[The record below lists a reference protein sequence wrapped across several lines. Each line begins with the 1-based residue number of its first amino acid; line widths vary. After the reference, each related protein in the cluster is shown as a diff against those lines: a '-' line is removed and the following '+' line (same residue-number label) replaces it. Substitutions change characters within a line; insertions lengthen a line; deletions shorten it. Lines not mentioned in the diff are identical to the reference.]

1 MLGLGSN
8 LTKSGA
14 GVKTIVTDNLVLKH
28 NYDLSSVQP
37 LSDGAAVFDGT
48 DDYID
53 CGNGASLQIGE
64 FDISYA
70 AWVKSNGGSSEY
82 IISKRD
88 DSNGAQSLFKKSAG
102 KLMFISGTNEN
113 SVSNTALN
121 DGLWHHIAV
130 VYDQSENDCFYYLD
144 GVADGSD
151 TSVGTTN
158 HDDNSPVY
166 IGFRES
172 GDAAHHFDGYICNVG
187 FFSAALTQAQIKSI
201 MWKDYAGL
209 SDSEETDL
217 VSWWNLDSVIDSAD
231 SGDGDTTVY
240 DNHHGG
246 GDTLGDEILINGD
259 FSDTTSTDTTSAA
272 LTGWTNGGTH
282 NGANKFTISDG
293 QLTCTTDGTDSY
305 IASTQTL
312 TLGVTYKLT
321 LDYVS
326 GDVGVSWYSG
336 GSLGTISTV
345 GTHTIYYTAVNTAI
359 IIDNTTAGTFTVDNI
374 SVKLV
379 NGNTGTLS

>member
-28 NYDLSSVQP
+28 NYDLSSVRP
-37 LSDGAAVFDGT
+37 LSDGAAYFDGT
-48 DDYID
+48 DDYVD
-53 CGNGASLQIGE
+53 GVGNCPISAFTISGWIKKDGDGGWYAMYSANTELWFGVGASEQVRLH
-64 FDISYA
+64 
-70 AWVKSNGGSSEY
+70 VGGSDY
-82 IISKRD
+82 ID
-88 DSNGAQSLFKKSAG
+88 TAV
-102 KLMFISGTNEN
+102 
-113 SVSNTALN
+113 SVITV
-121 DGLWHHIAV
+121 GVWHHIVAT
-130 VYDQSENDCFYYLD
+130 YDGSTTGKIYID
-144 GVADGSD
+144 GVDQAL
-151 TSVGTTN
+151 TSSGTLNVPIATASNIGKLSTSATN
-158 HDDNSPVY
+158 YFEGFMCN
-166 IGFRES
+166 IGLW
-172 GDAAHHFDGYICNVG
+172 
-187 FFSAALTQAQIKSI
+187 SAALTQAQIKSI